1 MEMKS
6 ALLLCSG
13 MLMWTPEA
21 TEDAGLWGP
30 QNIGLKSVP
39 VYVILLDSWDVEN
52 AQSWDDEF
60 SRAMEDVDSIILSCA
75 LK

>member
-21 TEDAGLWGP
+21 TEDAGLRGP
-30 QNIGLKSVP
+30 QNTGLKSVP
-39 VYVILLDSWDVEN
+39 VYVILLDNDGLRVKMMSFLEPWKMWIASYSHVH
-52 AQSWDDEF
+52 
-60 SRAMEDVDSIILSCA
+60 
-75 LK
+75 